1 MDRQYFCCARP
12 LGHSN
17 YHLEKSKLTNLG
29 AKLGIN
35 LKLGISLCV
44 WLYIYVSRE
53 QIWDC
58 SDPDYLYFFYKNVF
72 RLELQAMC
80 MCIHSIYAQVLMER
94 GALSLCSI
102 ASKRTL
108 DSDHPLLRIYIIC
121 FMLVMKEKWGRGEGA
136 GREGRSRQG
145 EGEGG
150 RHLFHPEMRTEILVT
165 IYYIITNTRHFLKTD
180 SRHQITTKASV
191 EL

>member
-58 SDPDYLYFFYKNVF
+58 SDPDYLYFFYKNLF

-108 DSDHPLLRIYIIC
+108 DSDHPLLRIYIVC
-121 FMLVMKEKWGRGEGA
+121 FMLVMKEKWGRGGESGERGEKQTGRGG
-136 GREGRSRQG
+136 GRETSVSSWD
-145 EGEGG
+145 ENWD
-150 RHLFHPEMRTEILVT
+150 FS
-165 IYYIITNTRHFLKTD
+165 YYLLHYYK
-180 SRHQITTKASV
+180 H
-191 EL
+191 